1 MFSPPF
7 SKIVAALCDGDDDAR
22 HVVVDVIVFSL
33 FKYSI
38 SSGYRKIPTEVLCC
52 KTAFPLDLN
61 FFKLEYNFSLL
72 QNLEDSQ
79 DTEDFWMWWEEEE
92 GKEEETDDDGRKV
105 ANVLLQEARRLAMTD
120 ADKKNL
126 CAVCYIRRRV
136 WKVKKKTQGSIQGY
150 GREGKWESENG
161 RARKVRVHV
170 YACTEDSFRRVAT
183 DGEQAMEQMPKK
195 HTISFAKT
203 KRGFFWPVL
212 AARDLLILF
221 IFWSFMFSSFLTK
234 CFANSTNEKPS
245 FA

>member
-92 GKEEETDDDGRKV
+92 EGKEEETDDDGRKV
-105 ANVLLQEARRLAMTD
+105 VNVLLQEARRLAMTD
-120 ADKKNL
+120 ANKKI
-126 CAVCYIRRRV
+126 CVQVQCI
-136 WKVKKKTQGSIQGY
+136 T
-150 GREGKWESENG
+150 
-161 RARKVRVHV
+161 
-170 YACTEDSFRRVAT
+170 
-183 DGEQAMEQMPKK
+183 
-195 HTISFAKT
+195 
-203 KRGFFWPVL
+203 
-212 AARDLLILF
+212 
-221 IFWSFMFSSFLTK
+221 
-234 CFANSTNEKPS
+234 
-245 FA
+245 